1 MTEELNR
8 RHNLA
13 TMPTINNNGESYI
26 VPFDIY
32 KEGYDAY
39 DISNWFK
46 GRVGDNGTPFGIRWY
61 KHGQLMDVTGMRP
74 FIEGQVG
81 DYTIDDSDPDDPK
94 INMDSEASNVHV
106 VGDVNDCQE
115 YGVAIYRLISQA
127 MPQSGIFYGKIGVM
141 GTQDDGTTVMSSVDV
156 VFKVLAGH
164 MNMMGAR
171 KFYVSELEKAWL
183 DLQARIK
190 QYNQEYKD
198 ATAKQAE
205 QFKEDTKKALADLN
219 TKIANEIKRAEDTLG
234 DTQAAID
241 ANIASLKRI
250 ATTAESILIQIK
262 TNDIV
267 KLSDF
272 KDQTNAL
279 ANGQKNLTST
289 ITSKLA
295 TLSAQ
300 PELFNS
306 LNDIKAKYPNGSI
319 GVKIATD
326 TWHGWGYINDSW
338 KDLGDY
344 KPTSVPPIQLANAS
358 TAYLDEGN
366 QISFRKLNDGNTAF
380 KLPKGLNIIG
390 HYVAVKLDDIKAAA
404 VSSSNVKYE
413 DGEFVG
419 NTFLCIYH
427 PSTKTVSFE
436 SSYANTNPEDLI
448 LFGVMWNSWIG
459 GVLIQDSYNNRVEN
473 SARPWYGYLYGRDP
487 LLEFSEVLGK
497 SVTLSLDFNITI
509 YGNQNHVDLTKEKI
523 TSDITEQLK
532 TAPVEGITYD
542 EKTYKLTSDEFSL
555 IYDFADQKVK
565 VIHKALPT
573 LASTQVNLF
582 SDYFGNG
589 SIQGIAYEDYFKR
602 SVENSARQWHG
613 YLYGRTPLLDFSE
626 VLGKSTT
633 LSLDFNIT
641 IYGNQNYIDL
651 TKEKITS
658 DIKEQLKTA
667 PVEGITYD
675 EKDFKLS
682 SDEFS
687 LIYDFADQK
696 VKVFH
701 KAFLDLT
708 SMQVNLFSDYFG
720 SGSIQGIA
728 YEDYLKR
735 SVDNSARPW
744 YGYLYGRTPLLEF
757 SEELGKSSTLSLDF
771 NITIYGNQNH
781 VDLTKEKI
789 TSDITEQLKT
799 APVEGI
805 TYDEKTYKLTSDEFS
820 LIYDFADQKVKVDH
834 SGLPTLTSQQVNI
847 FSQYF
852 GNDFAGIAYEDY
864 FKQTVKNSARPW
876 YGYLYGRDPLLE
888 FSEDSGKSVTLSLD
902 FNITIYGNQ
911 KYVDLTKEKI
921 TSDITEQL
929 KTAPVEGIT
938 YDEKDFKLSSDEFTL
953 IYDFSDQK
961 VKVFHKAFLS
971 LTSTQVNL
979 FSDYFG
985 NGSIQGIAYEDY
997 LKRKRTM
1004 PEYWQTELNQKI
1016 AEIQENVS
1024 QTKDGLSFLWI
1035 TDIHWESN
1043 DGLSPMLI
1051 KQLLSRT
1058 NISYMIDG
1066 GDHFNAGSTIKEA
1079 INKLSEGYSNLTIP
1093 GIDHISVV
1101 GNHDDNKMLWDSAKV
1116 LQNYQIFNAMFPHT
1130 LHSVDLKM
1138 TNYPVD
1144 LSWELKFNQ
1153 NPELINHKYQYAAFG
1168 FDGRL
1173 EASKDQILKF
1183 VEFCKNP
1190 YKILAFTHGIL
1201 DYGNWLQWGTDLGK
1215 IIDAINNK
1223 DTNVSTKSYGVID
1236 LKGVQAKVIALISG
1250 HEHQDNVKYTA
1261 GGTPLIVTDSDC
1273 GIQTYKNT
1281 KYPYKK
1287 GTITEQSF
1295 SVFSIDLDNSKIYE
1309 VKVGRGE
1316 DREFNIPEI
1325 CKDDPQPTQPA
1336 SGTEHAKSEPA
1347 KQDETKPATSQM
1359 QSEKQETGETS
1370 SKPAETQA
1378 QPTETKKD
1386 SDKQ

>member
-1 MTEELNR
+1 MALKADITIDIDKQVG
-8 RHNLA
+8 NLQNL
-13 TMPTINNNGESYI
+13 TN
-26 VPFDIY
+26 IY
-32 KEGYDAY
+32 NA
-39 DISNWFK
+39 
-46 GRVGDNGTPFGIRWY
+46 RVGDNNTPLTVLWQKNGIALNLKGLHAFIAGKVGDGSYNSETDKVDFPVGTPVVKYEDDGSGTLDN
-61 KHGQLMDVTGMRP
+61 GQSGLTTLLIPKQMWAKTGL
-74 FIEGQVG
+74 FAGYIGLKDENGSVFTSKDIFFKVLG
-81 DYTIDDSDPDDPK
+81 
-94 INMDSEASNVHV
+94 NVL
-106 VGDVNDCQE
+106 DA
-115 YGVAIYRLISQA
+115 GVAINY
-127 MPQSGIFYGKIGVM
+127 FIG
-141 GTQDDGTTVMSSVDV
+141 DFDEA
-156 VFKVLAGH
+156 LAK
-164 MNMMGAR
+164 AE
-171 KFYVSELEKAWL
+171 KELEDKSANFDQTTAEAL
-183 DLQARIK
+183 QDLHDK
-190 QYNQEYKD
+190 YL
-198 ATAKQAE
+198 AE
-205 QFKEDTKKALADLN
+205 AQK
-219 TKIANEIKRAEDTLG
+219 AEDTLG

-250 ATTAESILIQIK
+250 AATCGSIQAQIDA
-262 TNDIV
+262 NDIV

-306 LNDIKAKYPNGSI
+306 SSDIKAKYPNGSI

-366 QISFRKLNDGNTAF
+366 QISFRKLSDGNTAF
-380 KLPKGLNIIG
+380 KLPKGVNIIG
-390 HYVAVKLDDIKAAA
+390 HSVAVKLDDIKAAA

-459 GVLIQDSYNNRVEN
+459 GVLIQDSYNDRVEN
-473 SARPWYGYLYGRDP
+473 SARPWYGYLYGRTP
-487 LLEFSEVLGK
+487 LLEFSEDSGK

-509 YGNQNHVDLTKEKI
+509 YGNQNH
-523 TSDITEQLK
+523 
-532 TAPVEGITYD
+532 
-542 EKTYKLTSDEFSL
+542 
-555 IYDFADQKVK
+555 
-565 VIHKALPT
+565 
-573 LASTQVNLF
+573 
-582 SDYFGNG
+582 
-589 SIQGIAYEDYFKR
+589 
-602 SVENSARQWHG
+602 
-613 YLYGRTPLLDFSE
+613 
-626 VLGKSTT
+626 
-633 LSLDFNIT
+633 
-641 IYGNQNYIDL
+641 IDL

-696 VKVFH
+696 VK
-701 KAFLDLT
+701 
-708 SMQVNLFSDYFG
+708 
-720 SGSIQGIA
+720 IA
-728 YEDYLKR
+728 
-735 SVDNSARPW
+735 
-744 YGYLYGRTPLLEF
+744 
-757 SEELGKSSTLSLDF
+757 
-771 NITIYGNQNH
+771 
-781 VDLTKEKI
+781 
-789 TSDITEQLKT
+789 
-799 APVEGI
+799 
-805 TYDEKTYKLTSDEFS
+805 
-820 LIYDFADQKVKVDH
+820 H

-864 FKQTVKNSARPW
+864 FK
-876 YGYLYGRDPLLE
+876 
-888 FSEDSGKSVTLSLD
+888 
-902 FNITIYGNQ
+902 
-911 KYVDLTKEKI
+911 
-921 TSDITEQL
+921 
-929 KTAPVEGIT
+929 
-938 YDEKDFKLSSDEFTL
+938 
-953 IYDFSDQK
+953 
-961 VKVFHKAFLS
+961 
-971 LTSTQVNL
+971 
-979 FSDYFG
+979 
-985 NGSIQGIAYEDY
+985 
-997 LKRKRTM
+997 RKRTI

-1016 AEIQENVS
+1016 AEIQKNVGE
-1024 QTKDGLSFLWI
+1024 TKDGLSFLWI
-1035 TDIHWESN
+1035 TDIHWENN

-1051 KQLLSRT
+1051 KQLVSRT

-1066 GDHFNAGSTIKEA
+1066 GDHFNSGSTIEEA

-1093 GIDHISVV
+1093 GIDHIGVV
-1101 GNHDDNKMLWDSAKV
+1101 GNHDDNKMLWPRDPAKV

-1223 DTNVSTKSYGVID
+1223 DTNVSTESYGVID

-1273 GIQTYKNT
+1273 GIQTYNNT

-1287 GTITEQSF
+1287 RTITEQSF

-1325 CKDDPQPTQPA
+1325 CKDDPQPTTP
-1336 SGTEHAKSEPA
+1336 
-1347 KQDETKPATSQM
+1347 
-1359 QSEKQETGETS
+1359 
-1370 SKPAETQA
+1370 QA
-1378 QPTETKKD
+1378 QPTEP
-1386 SDKQ
+1386 KQ